1 MKFDINNPAF
11 LQIAGASAPQS
22 FIVIHTEQEDQ
33 AIFGITSD
41 GAVRIK
47 TIKDGKTKITS
58 YPDGLD
64 IGDVL
69 FQFSNDAN
77 TDIFIYGKITEISVS
92 DDVNVSGVTGV
103 QTKSC
108 ESLIS
113 ASISGC
119 DNITDLDFS
128 SNIYVDHLSVS
139 GNTNLVSLN
148 ISNCLDLEALFL
160 VGCSKLT
167 EIVAV
172 GMNESTARTLDEH
185 ISDLGSESI
194 TGTIVVRQGEPY
206 DIQQAADRA
215 GWTVIYQ

>member
-22 FIVIHTEQEDQ
+22 FIVIYTEQEDQ

-64 IGDVL
+64 IDDFL

-77 TDIFIYGKITEISVS
+77 TDIFIYGKITKIGVS
-92 DDVNVSGVTGV
+92 DDVNISGVTGV

-108 ESLIS
+108 ESLIR
-113 ASISGC
+113 AYISGC

-128 SNIYVDHLSVS
+128 SNIYVEYLSLS

-148 ISNCLDLEALFL
+148 ISNCLELEYLYL
-160 VGCSKLT
+160 DGCDNLT

-172 GMNESTARTLDEH
+172 GMNEYTAGILEEH
-185 ISDLGSESI
+185 IHRLGGGDI
-194 TGTIVVRQGEPY
+194 TGTIVVRQEESY
-206 DIQQAADRA
+206 NIEQIAEQS